1 MENSINSKVL
11 EVGLKKVL
19 IFGLTLILFFII
31 GMTLYN
37 LRTLI
42 TSLI

>member
-11 EVGLKKVL
+11 EVGLKKAL

-31 GMTLYN
+31 GMALYN
-37 LRTLI
+37 LRALI
-42 TSLI
+42 INLI